1 MKKNLWGICYGLTL
15 VAFTIYVLLDTFVI
29 TRVYETVQSD
39 YNTRA
44 CFKNKNC
51 TKYMFYLPFSC

>member
-39 YNTRA
+39 YNTS
-44 CFKNKNC
+44 
-51 TKYMFYLPFSC
+51 TSSG